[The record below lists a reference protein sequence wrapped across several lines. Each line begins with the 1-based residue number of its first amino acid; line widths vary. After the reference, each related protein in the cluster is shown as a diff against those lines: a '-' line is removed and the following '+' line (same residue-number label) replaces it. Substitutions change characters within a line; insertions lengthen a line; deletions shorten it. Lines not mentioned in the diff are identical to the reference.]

1 MLDQNLKQVRA
12 IRAVMRDQN
21 CREPG
26 QPYFNMH
33 YLLIGME
40 IAAKA
45 RAGIRPQGLPML
57 AASGYLNDSMR
68 QAGGDGDVT
77 SGICYPSVPSR
88 RPRIHLKCSEFL
100 FSCLFTLQYPN
111 LTPS

>member
-1 MLDQNLKQVRA
+1 
-12 IRAVMRDQN
+12 
-21 CREPG
+21 
-26 QPYFNMH
+26 MH

-68 QAGGDGDVT
+68 QAGGGPEMLPAAYVT
-77 SGICYPSVPSR
+77 RQYLHVGR
-88 RPRIHLKCSEFL
+88 G
-100 FSCLFTLQYPN
+100 FT
-111 LTPS
+111 